1 MKSKTEDLELTVVIP
16 CLDEEESLAL
26 CIEKAKTAMKIHG
39 IRGEVVVCDNGSTDR
54 SVEIAESF
62 GARVEHQPLKGYGNA
77 LRKGIEESLGKFIIM
92 GDADDSY
99 DFSILNE
106 FVEKWREGYD
116 FVMGSRMR
124 GNILDGAMP
133 WHHRLI
139 GNPVLTWILNFLF
152 KAGISDAHCGFR
164 GFTKEA
170 YDKMDIR
177 TTGMEFASELVI
189 KAAKLQLKITE
200 IPIILYPDKRTRPPH
215 LRSFRDG
222 WRHLRFMIMLSPFH
236 LFFIPGIVSIIAGI
250 ILLMALYFGPITIAG
265 ITIDYHTMFFGMV
278 FVLIGM
284 HILITGL
291 FVRVFS
297 YTERFSYKERSLE
310 KYFKRIS
317 LETGLILGGS
327 IALIGAVV
335 LLNLFLQWR
344 QTGFGSFDEIRSLI
358 IGATF
363 FLVGVQI
370 IFSSFF
376 LSMLGISRD
385 TYMGDYEK
393 KLPTE

>member
-1 MKSKTEDLELTVVIP
+1 
-16 CLDEEESLAL
+16 
-26 CIEKAKTAMKIHG
+26 
-39 IRGEVVVCDNGSTDR
+39 
-54 SVEIAESF
+54 
-62 GARVEHQPLKGYGNA
+62 
-77 LRKGIEESLGKFIIM
+77 
-92 GDADDSY
+92 
-99 DFSILNE
+99 
-106 FVEKWREGYD
+106 
-116 FVMGSRMR
+116 
-124 GNILDGAMP
+124 
-133 WHHRLI
+133 
-139 GNPVLTWILNFLF
+139 
-152 KAGISDAHCGFR
+152 
-164 GFTKEA
+164 
-170 YDKMDIR
+170 
-177 TTGMEFASELVI
+177 
-189 KAAKLQLKITE
+189 
-200 IPIILYPDKRTRPPH
+200 
-215 LRSFRDG
+215 
-222 WRHLRFMIMLSPFH
+222 MLSPFH